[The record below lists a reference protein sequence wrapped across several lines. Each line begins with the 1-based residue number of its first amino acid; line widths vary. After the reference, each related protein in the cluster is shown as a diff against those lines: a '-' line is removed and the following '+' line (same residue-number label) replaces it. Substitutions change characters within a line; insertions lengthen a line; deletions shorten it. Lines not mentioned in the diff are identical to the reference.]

1 MQQGAE
7 QSGRSSCSWGAWR
20 WRRRGARHRVDVGA
34 RRCWLRRAGRGASA
48 CVDSLRVSEGCLTG
62 GGAAAGV
69 TASPVAGVVDE
80 GVCMDSTSTECVL
93 LYWLDSSAATVRLWL
108 LVCVRCK
115 SFEKREGQRRGAR
128 TSRDTKSTVAWRST
142 CCCFIM
148 LLQSDAR
155 LPGLTTVCCEL
166 AQRQRAAALQSEA
179 VAVCPRHAARRG
191 GRGCCLRARR
201 AGQRAWRQRPGF
213 AGVREQGVA

>member
-1 MQQGAE
+1 MPWLLCLEGGWLRGLSSSSVAGARLMQQGAE

-115 SFEKREGQRRGAR
+115 SFEKERGSGGERALAE
-128 TSRDTKSTVAWRST
+128 TPSLLSPGAALAVVSS
-142 CCCFIM
+142 CCCKAT
-148 LLQSDAR
+148 L
-155 LPGLTTVCCEL
+155 
-166 AQRQRAAALQSEA
+166 
-179 VAVCPRHAARRG
+179 
-191 GRGCCLRARR
+191 GCQA
-201 AGQRAWRQRPGF
+201 
-213 AGVREQGVA
+213 